1 MANTYGRRHG
11 LTDLRLGTRQ
21 LSPTFGTPLHLI
33 QSDQISQGGAA
44 LVDGS
49 AEQLVGQIFKIDP
62 EILESVPQGVTVD
75 LVDKTLLYTENE
87 RKAAKL
93 KHRGHPGQS
102 TWTADFLNRR
112 RTNARD
118 AVEVK
123 LDLYPGAPEFLETL
137 QQASHILKRFDCA
150 LLKLILP
157 ADQRKPIW
165 ANVPLVYQVAKRK
178 DLYLTADELTA
189 IEQAGTRG
197 AETAAEFLSAIGRD
211 INHLPVLIASG
222 VLKVDLLAGH
232 LKADTPAQLAYGDLR
247 HLRLIDR
254 LVQP

>member
-1 MANTYGRRHG
+1 M
-11 LTDLRLGTRQ
+11 GTRQ
-21 LSPTFGTPLHLI
+21 LGSTFGTPLHLI
-33 QSDQISQGGAA
+33 QGDKFSQGGAA

-49 AEQLVGQIFKIDP
+49 AEQLVGQMFQIDP

-75 LVDKTLLYTENE
+75 LVDETLLYTGVE

-93 KHRGHPGQS
+93 KHRGYPGQS
-102 TWTADFLNRR
+102 SWTADYLNRR

-123 LDLYPGAPEFLETL
+123 LDLYPGSPEFLETL
-137 QQASHILKRFDCA
+137 QQAGQILKRFDCA

-157 ADQRKPIW
+157 ADQRKAIW
-165 ANVPLVYQVAKRK
+165 ANVPLVYQGAMRK
-178 DLYLTADELTA
+178 DLYLTEDELNA
-189 IEQAGTRG
+189 IEKAGTRG
-197 AETAAEFLSAIGRD
+197 AVTAAEFLSAIGRG

-232 LKADTPAQLAYGDLR
+232 LRADTPAQLAYGDLS
-247 HLRLIDR
+247 HLHLIDR